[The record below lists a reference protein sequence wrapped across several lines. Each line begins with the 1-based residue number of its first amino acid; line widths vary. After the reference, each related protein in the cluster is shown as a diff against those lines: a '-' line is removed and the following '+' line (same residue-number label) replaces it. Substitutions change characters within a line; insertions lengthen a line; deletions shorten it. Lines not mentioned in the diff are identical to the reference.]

1 MYHYKNQIKI
11 NYRMAAPPSD
21 PLLPKSRGHSL
32 FDRQAQLHAKDGDKS
47 SNSTISDSHKPL
59 IPFKTVHS
67 IPTPLS
73 TTSPVTHLP
82 HQYTP
87 LQMHT
92 RSPVL
97 STESYAHS
105 KDNNVQLISIHPR
118 PESNYIKDPSQPPSI
133 SPSKLQE
140 TDFPLYEYPKIE
152 EESEKITNEN
162 ILSNDTTYT
171 NVIEK
176 ISNYSPTY
184 DDDDD
189 VVIHQENYDE
199 REYHNESF
207 DDEDEDNS
215 VNTNDLDT
223 TLGIHSYPNDSGI
236 HTISSAGNS
245 DKRNNNQ
252 NIQERLNDY
261 QLQMSSSRHG
271 TIVEEYDSDFD
282 DSSHEDDEQLTN
294 KDSTNDYEEEQ
305 QNKLI
310 SRQQQVLWGI
320 VQEWSRKEKFYCEEL
335 RKLEEQINQVSISIN
350 FQCYIQKL
358 IEQHDKVYREIEDFF
373 DRDRQPATLTKYLT
387 HAVETLMETLPTYDD
402 YIKTNL
408 APIRKSLEK
417 RTNTNSLS
425 SEDLLSIPPKQ
436 FLQILSQVQDLYQTA
451 QSFETCD
458 MENITK
464 LYNYAQRCKLY
475 GSRQDENI
483 NKVILKTEDVV
494 IMTARGNRERCRL
507 ILYPDAIVCCYLKVK
522 LLASPKYMPVWFI
535 PMLDLHWTI
544 PQNPSDDTV
553 DTGDEL
559 KTNLKSVYKELEKTT
574 KNHNVLASRLSK
586 NIRKQ
591 ENEFNLVQSKL
602 QLILS
607 NHRLST
613 SATILFSSAYQL
625 QDWVDLIDRTK
636 QELIQRSSAIL
647 NESNH
652 HQRLNDS
659 IIQKRL
665 DLIKPNLHE
674 SNTNETI
681 PNIQIITPSK
691 TYSGTLCITIHSIQ
705 GSALYNPTRQYQT
718 LPMMSSVQQQ
728 IQKNYQFYVAI
739 EIDSYN
745 TFYPHAKTEKQI
757 MQKPELVEFKGE
769 AFQIELEYSLAIR
782 FLVYRTDSSTIDTH
796 NSLQKEIWIG
806 KFHQD
811 IEPALRECQN
821 NPNRVT
827 CIESS
832 SGDLKLKFSL
842 SYSKRDGTFKRRPS
856 KRSLAVFGKSIE
868 KLLTVP
874 NGLIN
879 GIPRIIVKCIEIV
892 ERDGL
897 NETGIYRVCCVA
909 SDLQKLRNEFDRN
922 YRHGEEMLLQKN
934 VHVAAN
940 LLKLFFRELPEPL
953 FSSTLYKQFLHAIQ
967 LTDID
972 NQRVT
977 LLKTFELLDTIN
989 RKILFYLFDHLI
1001 RVSQH
1006 SHINMM
1012 HLDNLA
1018 VVFGPTLMRPSKLLL
1033 TTYYSDDN
1041 QRLNTSTN
1049 NNSTIQTDVDQMSSE
1064 LQGSMYQCQVVLACL
1079 KLRRDQILK

>member
-1 MYHYKNQIKI
+1 
-11 NYRMAAPPSD
+11 MATPPSE
-21 PLLPKSRGHSL
+21 PPLPKSRGHSL
-32 FDRQAQLHAKDGDKS
+32 FDRQAHLHANDRDKS
-47 SNSTISDSHKPL
+47 SSSTIFDTHKPL
-59 IPFKTVHS
+59 TPLKTVHS
-67 IPTPLS
+67 IPLPPS

-82 HQYTP
+82 YQYAP
-87 LQMHT
+87 LQMNV
-92 RSPVL
+92 RAPLS
-97 STESYAHS
+97 STETYAHS
-105 KDNNVQLISIHPR
+105 KDNNVQLIGIHPR
-118 PESNYIKDPSQPPSI
+118 PESNYIKDPLPPST
-133 SPSKLQE
+133 SSSKLQE
-140 TDFPLYEYPKIE
+140 TDFPLYEHPTV
-152 EESEKITNEN
+152 EESEKIISEN
-162 ILSNDTTYT
+162 ISSTDTTCT
-171 NVIEK
+171 TVVEK
-176 ISNYSPTY
+176 LPNYSPTY

-189 VVIHQENYDE
+189 VIHQENDDE
-199 REYHNESF
+199 QEYSSESF
-207 DDEDEDNS
+207 DDEDEYNS
-215 VNTNDLDT
+215 VNTNDHDT
-223 TLGIHSYPNDSGI
+223 TAGIQSHQNDSGI
-236 HTISSAGNS
+236 HTISSTGNS
-245 DKRNNNQ
+245 DKLNDNQ
-252 NIQERLNDY
+252 NTQETLNDY
-261 QLQMSSSRHG
+261 QLGMASSTRG
-271 TIVEEYDSDFD
+271 AVIEEYDSDFD
-282 DSSHEDDEQLTN
+282 NSSPEEDEQLTH
-294 KDSTNDYEEEQ
+294 KDSINDYDEEQ
-305 QNKLI
+305 QNQLI
-310 SRQQQVLWGI
+310 LRQQQVLWGI
-320 VQEWSRKEKFYCEEL
+320 VQEWSKKEDSYCDEL
-335 RKLEEQINQVSISIN
+335 KKMAEQLNQISIPSS
-350 FQCYIQKL
+350 FQSYIQKL
-358 IEQHDKVYREIEDFF
+358 VDQHDKVYREIEDFF

-387 HAVETLMETLPTYDD
+387 HAVETLMGTLPIYTD

-408 APIRKSLEK
+408 VPIRKLLDK
-417 RTNTNSLS
+417 RTNTNVLS

-451 QSFETCD
+451 QSFETGD
-458 MENITK
+458 MDNISR
-464 LYNYAQRCKLY
+464 LYNYAQTCKLY

-494 IMTARGNRERCRL
+494 TMAARGHRERCRL
-507 ILYPDAIVCCYLKVK
+507 ILYPDAIVCCNLKSK
-522 LLASPKYMPVWFI
+522 LLASPKYMLVWYI
-535 PMLDLHWTI
+535 PMLDLQWTI

-574 KNHNVLASRLSK
+574 KNNNMLASRLSR

-607 NHRLST
+607 NPRISV
-613 SATILFSSAYQL
+613 SSTILFSSAYQL

-636 QELIQRSSAIL
+636 QELIQRSSSAVL
-647 NESNH
+647 NEASH
-652 HQRLNDS
+652 HQRLNES

-674 SNTNETI
+674 SNTNESAS
-681 PNIQIITPSK
+681 NIQTITPSK
-691 TYSGTLCITIHSIQ
+691 TYSGTLCITIHNIQ

-728 IQKNYQFYVAI
+728 MQKNYQFYVAV

-745 TFYPHAKTEKQI
+745 TFYPYAKTGTQI

-769 AFQIELEYSLAIR
+769 VFHIELEYSLAFR
-782 FLVYRTDSSTIDTH
+782 FLIYRIDSSTTDIR
-796 NSLQKEIWIG
+796 NSSQKEVCIG
-806 KFHQD
+806 KFHRD
-811 IEPALRECQN
+811 IETALHECQN
-821 NPNRVT
+821 NANEVT
-827 CIESS
+827 FIESP

-842 SYSKRDGTFKRRPS
+842 NYAKREGTFKRRPS

-868 KLLTVP
+868 KLLSLP
-874 NGLIN
+874 NGHIN
-879 GIPRIIVKCIEIV
+879 GIPRIIVKCIEMV
-892 ERDGL
+892 EREGL

-953 FSSTLYKQFLHAIQ
+953 FSSTLYKEFLHAIQ

-977 LLKTFELLDTIN
+977 LLKTFESLHLNN

-1001 RVSQH
+1001 RVSQY

-1018 VVFGPTLMRPSKLLL
+1018 VVFGPTLMRPSKLL
-1033 TTYYSDDN
+1033 TTTNYSGSN
-1041 QRLNTSTN
+1041 QRLNTITN
-1049 NNSTIQTDVDQMSSE
+1049 NTNSSTIQTDVDQMSSE

-1079 KLRRDQILK
+1079 KLRRDEILK